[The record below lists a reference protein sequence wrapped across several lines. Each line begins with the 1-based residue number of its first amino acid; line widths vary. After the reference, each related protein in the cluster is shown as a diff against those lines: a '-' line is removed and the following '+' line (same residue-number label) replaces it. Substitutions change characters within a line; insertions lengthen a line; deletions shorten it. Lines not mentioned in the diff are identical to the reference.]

1 MEILQIAIIAITASI
16 LAVTLK
22 NERPE
27 ISMLISVVAG
37 IMIFFVSSTYLR
49 SVLNVINEITEKIN
63 VDLSFIE
70 IILKIVSISY
80 ICEFSSQICKDA
92 GEGAIASKV
101 ELAGKILILFT
112 SAPVMLSLL
121 ELLTDII

>member
-49 SVLNVINEITEKIN
+49 SVLTVINEITEKIN

>member
-22 NERPE
+22 SERPE
-27 ISMLISVVAG
+27 FSILISVAAG
-37 IMIFFVSSTYLR
+37 IMIFFVSSTYLK
-49 SVLNVINEITEKIN
+49 SVLNVLNEITEKIN

>member
-27 ISMLISVVAG
+27 MSMLISVVAG

>member
-22 NERPE
+22 SERPE
-27 ISMLISVVAG
+27 FSIIISVVAG
-37 IMIFFVSSTYLR
+37 IMIFFVSSTYLK
-49 SVLNVINEITEKIN
+49 SVLNVLNEITEKIN
-63 VDLSFIE
+63 IDLSFIE

-121 ELLTDII
+121 ELLTGII